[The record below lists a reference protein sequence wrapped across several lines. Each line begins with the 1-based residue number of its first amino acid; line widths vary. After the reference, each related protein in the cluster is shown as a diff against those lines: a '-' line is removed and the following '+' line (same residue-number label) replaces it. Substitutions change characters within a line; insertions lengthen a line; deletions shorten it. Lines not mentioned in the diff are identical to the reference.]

1 MYKIFILAASASFL
15 AAGAA
20 KANSNVYPWSPY
32 AIMPQAGASAFE
44 AAPHHV
50 YRAPPTEGR
59 AAFVYG
65 EPGAIDHSHDWSAV
79 GLPVG
84 SSGDYSN
91 YF

>member
-1 MYKIFILAASASFL
+1 MRKMLLIATASLLF

-20 KANSNVYPWSPY
+20 HANSSVPSWSPY
-32 AIMPQAGASAFE
+32 AIVPDGSAS
-44 AAPHHV
+44 
-50 YRAPPTEGR
+50 PPAVSYPREGR
-59 AAFVYG
+59 AAYTWRHAPEAEFY
-65 EPGAIDHSHDWSAV
+65 AHDWSSV